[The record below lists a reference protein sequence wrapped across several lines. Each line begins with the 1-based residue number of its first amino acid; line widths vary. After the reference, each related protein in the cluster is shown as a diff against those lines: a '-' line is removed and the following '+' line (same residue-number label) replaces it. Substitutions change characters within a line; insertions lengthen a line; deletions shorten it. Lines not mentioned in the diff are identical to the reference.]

1 CALRVAPG
9 NFQAARLTQTEAR
22 REFQQRLARGQ
33 KNSARAQPQ
42 RAPAQ
47 NFVETG
53 DAAVLAH
60 HPRFDA
66 RALGER
72 KNVEGEPFARKQ
84 PEKPGQLGEARLL
97 VVPFVAVVVVVIL
110 RRRAEPGPEIVEA
123 RRGARE
129 FELEAAELDV
139 AGLLG

>member
-1 CALRVAPG
+1 
-9 NFQAARLTQTEAR
+9 
-22 REFQQRLARGQ
+22 
-33 KNSARAQPQ
+33 
-42 RAPAQ
+42 
-47 NFVETG
+47 
-53 DAAVLAH
+53 
-60 HPRFDA
+60 
-66 RALGER
+66 GER

-139 AGLLG
+139 AGLLGERDFEKIEIVGPGFEALDHRRQKNRRAVA